1 MNNTSPLRYPG
12 GKSRACKILDKV
24 LNEHFDIN
32 KFDVIIS
39 PFIGGGSFEFHLQ
52 NTYDKKLIVNDKFA
66 PLINFWNQ
74 CKTNKTQLC
83 LELKKHI
90 NCVSKEQFT
99 TYRSKIMDTK
109 EELKQATYYFII
121 NRSSFSGATL
131 SGGFS
136 EEASKKRFTLSSIER
151 IENLDLSNIDF
162 HNLDFKP
169 FIKKFHKKKLNSLL
183 FLDPPYYLEKKSN
196 LYGDNGNMHDTFD
209 HQELFNSL
217 SKKSNW
223 LMTYNNCDY
232 IRNLYKDYIIIDA
245 NWSYGMNASKKSSE
259 IIIISK

>member
-32 KFDVIIS
+32 KFDLIVS

-52 NTYDKKLIVNDKFA
+52 NTYNKKLIVNDKFT

-83 LELKKHI
+83 LDLKKNI
-90 NCVSKEQFT
+90 TVTKEQFT
-99 TYRSKIMDTK
+99 TYRNKIMDTK

-121 NRSSFSGATL
+121 NRCSFSGATL

-151 IENLDLSNIDF
+151 IDNLDLSNIDF

-169 FIKKFHKKKLNSLL
+169 FIKKFHKKKLN
-183 FLDPPYYLEKKSN
+183 
-196 LYGDNGNMHDTFD
+196 
-209 HQELFNSL
+209 
-217 SKKSNW
+217 
-223 LMTYNNCDY
+223 
-232 IRNLYKDYIIIDA
+232 
-245 NWSYGMNASKKSSE
+245 
-259 IIIISK
+259 